1 MRPSWFQPSQA
12 RISLPSANSIQ
23 MRPWIWILR
32 FVGGRTEAALA
43 GHPFCLCRLAPP
55 TRQARKLVRG
65 MGMGAETLCHNP
77 SRVFHP
83 GLGIRPEYLVFEMG

>member
-1 MRPSWFQPSQA
+1 MTWSKF
-12 RISLPSANSIQ
+12 SAVRGLN
-23 MRPWIWILR
+23 
-32 FVGGRTEAALA
+32 GY
-43 GHPFCLCRLAPP
+43 HPFCLCRLAPP